1 MSEEAPRGN
10 QQNGPGANGPVP
22 GEEAVVPV
30 PSGPGDHP
38 GHQELGVDDILRSL
52 SARTAQPGATDERLD
67 AERDARSSLSRFA
80 QSRIRSE
87 RVYGGDHI
95 EVVLGQGSRSVRAY
109 QLPAQDIDL
118 ASSAFLP
125 PANYPSVLRAAES
138 LRVILVSGAP
148 GHGKYAVAQRL
159 LLDLG
164 HSTLQCLE
172 PGADLTR
179 LDEAS
184 LRTGHGYL
192 LQDRAPGDPAGA
204 LSAFELQRLNTVMRA
219 RRCRLVV
226 TLSEG
231 LGPGDPELDR
241 QTLSVEGPPAP
252 RHVFEQHLRWWLGPR
267 RKGRADE
274 LLGAPE
280 TAGLHTEP
288 NGADA
293 PLGRVAEN
301 ARLLSRSSGAPADAV
316 REVGQQAS
324 LRDTHAFVKWFNGL
338 SDLQTQC
345 LALATAVF
353 GGEAYETVA
362 ALAGSLGRR
371 LQPPPTAANLGR
383 RRDEAFTATRAARLG
398 QVNATLVS
406 ESVASRHGG
415 APAQVVRFHDPLM
428 ASRVLRT
435 VWEEYDD
442 LRHELPAWLKSCAG
456 HELATV
462 RTRAAV
468 AVGFLAGLSFDS
480 LRTGVLQPWAGSAA
494 PLQRE
499 AAATA
504 LAMAAENPELAQPV
518 SDLVHAWSDGDA
530 PFQATSART
539 WRVLR
544 RPGGLHDDEAVA
556 LLHTLA
562 DTDRAEVMEAVCL
575 GVTDSLAGSDRT
587 ETRDVL
593 ALLRQWVS
601 ARDPRRRSVGWL
613 AFLFSA
619 ADLLE
624 DAPAG
629 AGTGTRRRWPRLL
642 ALAAHDPVRQR
653 DVAHL
658 WDAVLQSPES
668 YTTAC
673 QVLTEWARA
682 VDADPSGRR
691 ALTRLLQAATPT
703 PRGRHIL
710 LRHVSTWRDA
720 DSRATRTAA
729 HLLSHFD
736 SEGTA
741 S

>member
-1 MSEEAPRGN
+1 MSEGPTRGHHQNGSGAPR
-10 QQNGPGANGPVP
+10 PAPE
-22 GEEAVVPV
+22 EEAAAP
-30 PSGPGDHP
+30 GPP
-38 GHQELGVDDILRSL
+38 GPPERSEQPELGIEDILRAL
-52 SARTAQPGATDERLD
+52 SARTAQPGTTDERLD
-67 AERDARSSLSRFA
+67 AERDARSSFSRFA
-80 QSRIRSE
+80 QSRISGE

-118 ASSAFLP
+118 ALSAFLP
-125 PANYPSVLRAAES
+125 PANYPSILRAAES
-138 LRVILVSGAP
+138 LRVVLVSGAP

-159 LLDLG
+159 LLDL
-164 HSTLQCLE
+164 HHTTLQCLE
-172 PGADLTR
+172 PGADLG
-179 LDEAS
+179 LLEEKS
-184 LRTGHGYL
+184 LHPGHGYL
-192 LQDRAPGDPAGA
+192 LQDRAPGGAAGA
-204 LSAFELQRLNTVMRA
+204 LSGFELQRLNTVMRA
-219 RRCRLVV
+219 KGCRLIV
-226 TLSEG
+226 TLSDG

-241 QTLSVEGPPAP
+241 QTFAVQGPPAP
-252 RHVFEQHLRWWLGPR
+252 RDVFAKHLRWWLGPGR
-267 RKGRADE
+267 AGRADE

-280 TAGLHTEP
+280 TAVLHTEP
-288 NGADA
+288 SGADT

-301 ARLLSRSSGAPADAV
+301 ARLLSRSSGTPAEAV
-316 REVGQQAS
+316 REVGDQAS
-324 LRDTHAFVKWFNGL
+324 LRDTQEFEKWFNGL
-338 SDLQTQC
+338 ADPQTQC

-362 ALAGSLGRR
+362 ALAGSLVRC
-371 LQPPPTAANLGR
+371 LQPPPTAAHPDR
-383 RRDEAFTATRAARLG
+383 PRHQAFTATRAARLR
-398 QVNATLVS
+398 QVSATLVS

-415 APAQVVRFHDPLM
+415 APARVVRFLDPSM

-435 VWEEYDD
+435 VWDEYDD
-442 LRHELPAWLKSCAG
+442 LRHELPGWLKKCAG

-480 LRTGVLQPWAGSAA
+480 LRTGVLQPWAGS
-494 PLQRE
+494 PLAVQRE

-504 LAMAAENPELAQPV
+504 LVMAAENPELAQPV
-518 SDLVHAWSDGDA
+518 GDLVHAWADGTA
-530 PFQATSART
+530 PFRATSARA
-539 WRVLR
+539 WSVLR
-544 RPGGLHDDEAVA
+544 RPGEQHDEAVA

-575 GVTDSLAGSDRT
+575 GVTDSLAGSDHA

-593 ALLRQWVS
+593 DLLRQWVS
-601 ARDPRRRSVGWL
+601 TRNPRRRAVGQL

-624 DAPAG
+624 DAPAA
-629 AGTGTRRRWPRLL
+629 AGNATRRRWPRLL

-653 DVAHL
+653 DVARL
-658 WDAVLQSPES
+658 WDAVLHSRES
-668 YTTAC
+668 YTAAC

-691 ALTRLLQAATPT
+691 ALARLLHASASTPL
-703 PRGRHIL
+703 GRRIV
-710 LRHVSTWRDA
+710 LRHVATWHDT

-729 HLLSHFD
+729 HILSHFE

-741 S
+741 R